1 MNKED
6 VSYVSEI
13 LNITALYYVV
23 LGLNFC
29 RLDDNIHLSLKYN
42 CVLDRFT
49 IYHLSNIKTL

>member
-29 RLDDNIHLSLKYN
+29 RLDDNIYHSLS
-42 CVLDRFT
+42 FT
-49 IYHLSNIKTL
+49 IYHLSNSKTQ